1 MRVIKKPVM
10 KNLFQLKVRPLKT
23 KSRPISS
30 PFKLKPVLKPE
41 NEKTDFVL
49 ELAKKY
55 GSTFVSVRYK
65 ICKTLEGCI

>member
-1 MRVIKKPVM
+1 MVTDVDLSLWDI
-10 KNLFQLKVRPLKT
+10 QYY
-23 KSRPISS
+23 I
-30 PFKLKPVLKPE
+30 LKPE

-65 ICKTLEGCI
+65 ICKTLEGSI